1 VSAEVLDGIHKTITI
16 ARARTSPRAELV
28 KQVLVALDA
37 IASEGGGNFATAV
50 SSARELYGVR
60 SVDEAGV
67 MPLFD
72 ALDQAR
78 IITAASVHQIQT
90 SEANRARV
98 LRAISTA
105 HQRLVGAMTGLV
117 VEAALPFSE
126 RLREVQAKTGELR
139 DQVARAEK
147 RRADL
152 ERRFA
157 TIVDPSLPWG
167 SRGTTEW

>member
-1 VSAEVLDGIHKTITI
+1 
-16 ARARTSPRAELV
+16 V

-37 IASEGGGNFATAV
+37 IASEGGGSFATAV
-50 SSARELYGVR
+50 LSARELYGVR
-60 SVDEAGV
+60 SVDDAGV

-78 IITAASVHQIQT
+78 VITTSSVHQIQT
-90 SEANRARV
+90 TEANRARV

-105 HQRLVGAMTGLV
+105 HQRLVGAATGLV
-117 VEAALPFSE
+117 LEAVMPISE
-126 RLREVQAKTGELR
+126 RLREGQAQTGKLR
-139 DQVARAEK
+139 DQVARAER

-157 TIVDPSLPWG
+157 TIVDPNLPWG
-167 SRGTTEW
+167 VRGDTEW